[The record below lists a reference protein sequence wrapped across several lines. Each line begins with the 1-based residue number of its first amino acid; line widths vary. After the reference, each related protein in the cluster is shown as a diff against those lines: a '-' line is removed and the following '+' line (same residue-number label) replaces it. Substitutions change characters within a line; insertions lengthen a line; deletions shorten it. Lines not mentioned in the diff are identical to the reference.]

1 MGKKQIHDLVEEA
14 GAVYVPD
21 STSSEMG
28 LLKQA
33 RAGISKK
40 SLMNIAEAGGL
51 SLKEISS
58 LLPVS
63 LRTIQRYSDVDL
75 LDPSVSEHAL
85 QIAEVIS
92 KGSYVFCSN
101 HDLQRWLHTP
111 SMALG
116 NETPVSLL
124 DTSFGARIVIDELGR
139 LEYGVYS

>member
-1 MGKKQIHDLVEEA
+1 MSGKDIHHMVEEA
-14 GAVYVPD
+14 GVAFKAD
-21 STSSEMG
+21 SASSEMM
-28 LLKQA
+28 LVNQA

-40 SLMNIAEAGGL
+40 SLMNIAETGGL
-51 SLKEISS
+51 SLKEISA

-63 LRTIQRYSDVDL
+63 LRTIQRYSDSDL
-75 LDPSVSEHAL
+75 LDPAVSEHAL

-92 KGSYVFCSN
+92 KGSRVFSSIK
-101 HDLQRWLHTP
+101 DLQRWLHSP

-116 NETPVSLL
+116 NETPVSFL